1 MKAKAGKSTAAPTKP
16 ADVDAYIAAAPAD
29 VQPQLRELRAV
40 IRAEAPRATEKMS
53 YGIPFYEYG
62 GKPGTLASRLIYFAA
77 QKNHI
82 ALYPAGDAKGLEQ
95 YLTER
100 STLRFPL
107 GKPLPMAKI
116 RTLVRA
122 RVKEKDAAVRQASR
136 TSG

>member
-1 MKAKAGKSTAAPTKP
+1 
-16 ADVDAYIAAAPAD
+16 
-29 VQPQLRELRAV
+29 
-40 IRAEAPRATEKMS
+40 MS

>member
-1 MKAKAGKSTAAPTKP
+1 
-16 ADVDAYIAAAPAD
+16 
-29 VQPQLRELRAV
+29 
-40 IRAEAPRATEKMS
+40 MS

-122 RVKEKDAAVRQASR
+122 RVKEKDAAVRQSSR

>member
-1 MKAKAGKSTAAPTKP
+1 MASTRKSPSTSGTAKPG
-16 ADVDAYIAAAPAD
+16 DVDAYIAAAPAD

-40 IRAEAPRATEKMS
+40 IRAEAPNATEKMS

-77 QKNHI
+77 QKRHI
-82 ALYPAGDAKGLEQ
+82 ALYPAGNAKGLEQ

-116 RTLVRA
+116 RSLVRA
-122 RVKEKDAAVRQASR
+122 RVKEKDAAAKPKK
-136 TSG
+136 GG